1 MRGRDESVSSLNR
14 GMYLEALHF
23 LRDHNEE
30 IRAVTLENAPKN
42 CILTSPK
49 IQKDIVECFAKEIVN
64 NICLEIGDD
73 VFSLLVDESSDVVK
87 KEQMAVV
94 LRYVDKF
101 GLLKERFLGIIHVK
115 NTSSSTLKAGIDS
128 LFNEHKLSMQQDK
141 VTMEQ
146 AIRVLVVM
154 AVAKNHKSVRD
165 FFDVLSTVMNVSD
178 QTILEAVSLVK
189 GTKRA
194 LQEYRETGFPS
205 LLKNVAS
212 FCGKHDIEMVNMA
225 EFYSRGRRDKITN
238 QHHFEVDIFNTIMDM
253 QIQEFGDRFS
263 EGSTDLLDCM
273 VALSPHD
280 SFSEFSI
287 SKLVKLSEMYPRD
300 FTYKERLSLPMELG
314 VYYQIVRNDDDF
326 ANLDSIARL
335 AQKMVDKKKHTSHP
349 LVYRLLKLA
358 LVLPVATAT
367 VERCFSKMKLIKTN
381 LRNRMGDEYFSGAL
395 TYAIEKEELVNVK
408 NEGLV
413 LLGEKG
419 KLLLSPQQVVIR
431 DTKDITRTKSPNTMV
446 DQVQEIDYPQRA
458 LQNKGIVDSGCSR
471 HMTGNKA
478 YLAEYQDFNGGP
490 VAFGGKLQHFNL
502 FSVSQMCDKK
512 NKVLFTDTECLVLS
526 PEFKLPD
533 ENQVL
538 LRIPRQN
545 NMYSFNLEK
554 HCPSGRSENQA
565 NKHAGLKEA
574 NHSVGTED
582 NIDAGNSEIEA
593 ESAQDYFVLPIWSSY
608 TLTVKSSKA
617 KNVGEEPNKNPD
629 LKTDEKPVDKEDQL
643 IKLTKLST
651 TSPYGGLSF
660 TDTDQDDSKIPAL
673 EDMYDHPTNGIF
685 TNASYD
691 DEGRTLQFKIQENLG
706 FLVDLPLWEEGK
718 LEQNGFTEIR
728 RMNEMDVK
736 VPSVCKIDWRMSW
749 YATLSTFLLKSGY
762 RRGTIDKTLF
772 IKKDKN
778 DIMLVKVYVDDI
790 IFGSTKRSWC
800 DEFEALMKSRFQMSS
815 MGVDKILKKFDF
827 ASVKTASTP
836 IETHK
841 PLVKDEEAS
850 EVSVLVLGAYTEYK
864 LRADGSPVSD
874 PTLYRSLA
882 GALQY
887 LIFTRPDLSYAVQ
900 QVCLYMHD
908 HREPHLAALKRILRY
923 VRDTSDYR
931 LQLYS
936 SSTSSL
942 VTYSDADWAGCPTAR
957 RSTSVPRGG
966 ANAVVETSWLHNILR
981 ELHSPLHSATIV
993 YCDNVSAMYLSSNL
1007 VQHQRTK
1014 HIEIDIRFVRD
1025 RVYTT
1030 GQVRVL
1036 HVSSRYQYA
1045 DIFTKGLPTA
1055 LFYEFRT
1062 SLSIFVLPLQLREAI
1077 TEIRASASE
1086 VYHGDAICQEK
1097 SKFLLTEMGLPNG
1110 LLPLEDIEECGYVEK
1125 TGFVWL
1131 KQKKEKK
1138 HKFEKIDKLTSYATE
1153 VTAFIEK
1160 FKIKKLT
1167 GVKTKEMLM
1176 WITLSEISV
1185 DNPNTGK
1192 ITFKATSGLFRT
1204 FPVSAFQVEDV
1215 KKDVTKSVDDVA
1227 KDTKVV
1233 EETKKDVGVEV
1244 AKDTQAKVDVAKDTP
1259 LVKEV

>member
-1 MRGRDESVSSLNR
+1 MGEESYYPIWEVIQRGNGPVSVSTDTNGLIKV
-14 GMYLEALHF
+14 LPPKTA
-23 LRDHNEE
+23 EE
-30 IRAVTLENAPKN
+30 ILAREREREARTALLMAIPEDHLAKFHKITDAKEMWEAIKSRFGGNDKSKKMQKYILKQQFEGFSASQLKMPKSIFFFRSLPSAWSSGFLNMRDKLEWTGLVLMICIIILESLSLMLKALLHHPLARRMWHLFQRTLAVLMICPQLDHEDLEQLDEFDLEEIDLKWQVAMISMRMKKVLKKTGHFARKYRSKGNQDSRRRDAWNTGNKDKENRRRSGKQEDSKALVTLDGEDQRP
-42 CILTSPK
+42 L
-49 IQKDIVECFAKEIVN
+49 
-64 NICLEIGDD
+64 
-73 VFSLLVDESSDVVK
+73 
-87 KEQMAVV
+87 
-94 LRYVDKF
+94 Y
-101 GLLKERFLGIIHVK
+101 
-115 NTSSSTLKAGIDS
+115 
-128 LFNEHKLSMQQDK
+128 LS
-141 VTMEQ
+141 
-146 AIRVLVVM
+146 
-154 AVAKNHKSVRD
+154 
-165 FFDVLSTVMNVSD
+165 
-178 QTILEAVSLVK
+178 
-189 GTKRA
+189 
-194 LQEYRETGFPS
+194 
-205 LLKNVAS
+205 LKNVEAQLACS
-212 FCGKHDIEMVNMA
+212 STKSTLMRVLGIRTSDIEDSPVNDRYA
-225 EFYSRGRRDKITN
+225 E
-238 QHHFEVDIFNTIMDM
+238 
-253 QIQEFGDRFS
+253 
-263 EGSTDLLDCM
+263 
-273 VALSPHD
+273 
-280 SFSEFSI
+280 
-287 SKLVKLSEMYPRD
+287 EMHAVPPPMKGLH
-300 FTYKERLSLPMELG
+300 TYGP
-314 VYYQIVRNDDDF
+314 
-326 ANLDSIARL
+326 
-335 AQKMVDKKKHTSHP
+335 
-349 LVYRLLKLA
+349 
-358 LVLPVATAT
+358 
-367 VERCFSKMKLIKTN
+367 
-381 LRNRMGDEYFSGAL
+381 
-395 TYAIEKEELVNVK
+395 
-408 NEGLV
+408 LV

-431 DTKDITRTKSPNTMV
+431 DTKDITGTKSPNTMV
-446 DQVQEIDYPQRA
+446 DQVLEIDYPQRA

-490 VAFGGKLQHFNL
+490 VAFGGSKGYITGKGKIKTGKLDFEDVCFVKELQHFNL

-850 EVSVLVLGAYTEYK
+850 EVVFQVTPKTSHLNVVKRIFRYLKGKPKLGLWYPKVLLFDLEAYSDSYYAGANLDRKSTTREAEYVAALPIAISYFWMSAK
-864 LRADGSPVSD
+864 SQIINNVMYITAKVAGKPVSISEASIRSDFLFDDADGIDSLPNQAIFDVIQLMGFISVFLDTQLKNVPVPLDHFPINALTSKVFSFMVKKGKHFLGNVTPLFDSMLVQPTEDEGDTLERQSEPQPIPSPPHLSEDQHETQADPYPEPSPTPHIPDSIPEVSGGIMEVTDQDNKIKHLKEKPHTTTQIRRLRRKPTGRKPAKAEPTIYKD
-874 PTLYRSLA
+874 PAFDEHGDDTMDYIETKDAQDVGRISYVVHEEKESAEKGVSTDKQKVSIDNEEVKYDRPDEGIVDQIEGRSATQKLQQTTTQ
-882 GALQY
+882 QY
-887 LIFTRPDLSYAVQ
+887 LVMMETIAQ
-900 QVCLYMHD
+900 
-908 HREPHLAALKRILRY
+908 K
-923 VRDTSDYR
+923 
-931 LQLYS
+931 
-936 SSTSSL
+936 SL
-942 VTYSDADWAGCPTAR
+942 FIMSQKQG
-957 RSTSVPRGG
+957 
-966 ANAVVETSWLHNILR
+966 
-981 ELHSPLHSATIV
+981 
-993 YCDNVSAMYLSSNL
+993 
-1007 VQHQRTK
+1007 
-1014 HIEIDIRFVRD
+1014 
-1025 RVYTT
+1025 
-1030 GQVRVL
+1030 
-1036 HVSSRYQYA
+1036 
-1045 DIFTKGLPTA
+1045 
-1055 LFYEFRT
+1055 
-1062 SLSIFVLPLQLREAI
+1062 EA
-1077 TEIRASASE
+1077 
-1086 VYHGDAICQEK
+1086 
-1097 SKFLLTEMGLPNG
+1097 
-1110 LLPLEDIEECGYVEK
+1110 
-1125 TGFVWL
+1125 
-1131 KQKKEKK
+1131 KEK
-1138 HKFEKIDKLTSYATE
+1138 D
-1153 VTAFIEK
+1153 
-1160 FKIKKLT
+1160 
-1167 GVKTKEMLM
+1167 
-1176 WITLSEISV
+1176 
-1185 DNPNTGK
+1185 
-1192 ITFKATSGLFRT
+1192 
-1204 FPVSAFQVEDV
+1204 
-1215 KKDVTKSVDDVA
+1215 
-1227 KDTKVV
+1227 
-1233 EETKKDVGVEV
+1233 
-1244 AKDTQAKVDVAKDTP
+1244 
-1259 LVKEV
+1259 